1 VGGMLMKTK
10 MDDTNKAII
19 QQLSSDG
26 RKAFSSISQEL
37 GITENTVRTRV
48 SKLVAD
54 QTMQI
59 TSLVNPEALPGSQV
73 VFMGVKLST
82 LDLERKAKEFLKLRG
97 VMNVVV
103 VTGRYDLIVQV
114 LLSEEEGL
122 SLLDFFKKELDNITE
137 VADVET
143 FVVYQSHNYWIPY
156 IL

>member
-1 VGGMLMKTK
+1 MKTK
-10 MDDTNKAII
+10 MDETNKAII
-19 QQLSSDG
+19 RQLSSDG
-26 RKAFSSISQEL
+26 RKAFSAISEEL

-48 SKLVAD
+48 SKLVND

-59 TSLVNPEALPGSQV
+59 TSLVNPECIPGTQV

-97 VMNVVV
+97 VMSVVV

-114 LLSEEEGL
+114 LLSEDDDL
-122 SLLDFFKKELDNITE
+122 SLLDFFKHELDEITE
-137 VADVET
+137 VAEVET

-156 IL
+156 TL

>member
-1 VGGMLMKTK
+1 MCGGFPPHLSAWMERTCEGGKPALRAVGGMLMKKK

-73 VFMGVKLST
+73 VFHGGEAFHAGSGKEGEGVFET
-82 LDLERKAKEFLKLRG
+82 ARCDERGCRHRA
-97 VMNVVV
+97 V
-103 VTGRYDLIVQV
+103 
-114 LLSEEEGL
+114 
-122 SLLDFFKKELDNITE
+122 
-137 VADVET
+137 
-143 FVVYQSHNYWIPY
+143 
-156 IL
+156 